1 MTRSH
6 ATRAM
11 PSGSSSCPTAV
22 RSISDQPP
30 RPRAADCSRSGSTLW
45 ELPLE
50 PGWWRTNTSSRDIR
64 SCRDDQSD
72 APGCAGGKNES
83 VCKPGLTGPYCRVRC
98 ATAWLAHVHYSALG
112 YAKVDARTCRLV
124 LTSWRCGPRWQVCAP
139 DALERRYY
147 DEATFSCEVQEQRG
161 VGDSAQ
167 WVRWAIERADS
178 QCLLLCPGIA
188 GMRGRGAFAVR
199 VDLYGGAF
207 APRDEARDHQAAA
220 R

>member
-1 MTRSH
+1 
-6 ATRAM
+6 M

-45 ELPLE
+45 ELSLE

-98 ATAWLAHVHYSALG
+98 ATAWLAHVHCSALG
-112 YAKVDARTCRLV
+112 HAKVDARTVPPCSHELAVRPALAGVRAGRLGEALLRRGHLFLRGARAAWCWGQRSV
-124 LTSWRCGPRWQVCAP
+124 GAVGDRASRLSMLAAVPRYRRHARARGLRRSCGPLW
-139 DALERRYY
+139 
-147 DEATFSCEVQEQRG
+147 
-161 VGDSAQ
+161 
-167 WVRWAIERADS
+167 
-178 QCLLLCPGIA
+178 
-188 GMRGRGAFAVR
+188 
-199 VDLYGGAF
+199 GGF
-207 APRDEARDHQAAA
+207 CSSR
-220 R
+220 